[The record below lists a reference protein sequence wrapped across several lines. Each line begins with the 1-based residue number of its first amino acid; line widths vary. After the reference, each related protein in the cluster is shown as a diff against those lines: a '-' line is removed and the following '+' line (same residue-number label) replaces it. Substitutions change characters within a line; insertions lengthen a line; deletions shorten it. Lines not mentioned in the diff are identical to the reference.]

1 VSQRRGAVALLR
13 VPRNRASTSPQTST
27 AASATNISDR
37 LVLNPSM
44 TDGALS
50 LMFCQLKN
58 VSMNCSIAA
67 ALPGPRQSGISGT
80 AACSAKYCWN
90 SLSRVPS
97 STMDLMAVLN
107 ASRFLES
114 RLTTAP

>member
-1 VSQRRGAVALLR
+1 
-13 VPRNRASTSPQTST
+13 
-27 AASATNISDR
+27 
-37 LVLNPSM
+37 LNPSM

-50 LMFCQLKN
+50 LMSCQLKN
-58 VSMNCSIAA
+58 VSKNCSLAA
-67 ALPGPRQSGISGT
+67 ALPDPDQTGISGT
-80 AACSAKYCWN
+80 AACSEKYCWN

-97 STMDLMAVLN
+97 SFIWVITWLN